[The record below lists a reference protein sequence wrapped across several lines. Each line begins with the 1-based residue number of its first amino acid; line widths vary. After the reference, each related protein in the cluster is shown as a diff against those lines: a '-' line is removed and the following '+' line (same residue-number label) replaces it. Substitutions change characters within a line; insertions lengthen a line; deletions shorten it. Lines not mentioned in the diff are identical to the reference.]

1 MEMNAA
7 EYFPEDVLRDY
18 GDEGTHRFLD
28 LWHQEC
34 LRYFKHDVD
43 VVFVDRRYNP
53 QLRDMDGTIN
63 TAFPGVVDEK
73 TRLILWLEDV
83 HPFEPII
90 VTHEL
95 GHWILLFQG
104 YKTIID
110 LNNISSEIVMSLNS
124 LAQHPPLFALQRS
137 LGHEPQHMIDIQTEY
152 DTNFYNE
159 LKDRDPQR
167 WISDALYITDH
178 LISCSDN
185 YRLKLNNVL
194 RKRMPNVNRIVRSVT
209 ELLETSDL
217 LSPEN
222 NYKFCIKL
230 LKRLK
235 LDNCIEYDQLAN
247 MEAHFIK

>member
-1 MEMNAA
+1 MKSMQYIDET
-7 EYFPEDVLRDY
+7 VLRDY
-18 GDEGTHRFLD
+18 GDAPTNQMFD

-34 LRYFKHDVD
+34 LKYFKNDVG
-43 VVFVDRRYNP
+43 VITVDRRYNR

-63 TAFPGVVDEK
+63 TASPGVIDEK
-73 TRLILWLEDV
+73 IRLILWLEDV
-83 HPFEPII
+83 HPFDPII

-110 LNNISSEIVMSLNS
+110 PNNISSEIVISLNS
-124 LAQHPPLFALQRS
+124 LAQHPQLFALQRS
-137 LGHEPQHMIDIQTEY
+137 LGHEPQGMIDSQTEN

-159 LKDRDPQR
+159 FKERDPQR

-178 LISCSDN
+178 LISCSEN

-194 RKRMPNVNRIVRSVT
+194 KKRMPNVNRLVRSVT

-217 LSPEN
+217 HSPEN
-222 NYKFCIKL
+222 NTKFCDKL
-230 LKRLK
+230 LKKLK
-235 LDNCIEYDQLAN
+235 LENWVEYDQLAN
-247 MEAHFIK
+247 IQKHFDK